1 MAEHPINCDCEECAE
16 ELVVTITLDDDS
28 TIDCIVIATYPV
40 NDQDYIA
47 LLPIEEDDGDDVL
60 IFRYKELAEDEV
72 EIDNIE
78 SEEEFQAASEE
89 FEKMME
95 EIEDEEA

>member
-28 TIDCIVIATYPV
+28 TVDCIVIATYPV

-47 LLPIEEDDGDDVL
+47 LLPIKEDDGDIL

-89 FEKMME
+89 FEKLME
-95 EIEDEEA
+95 EFEDEEA

>member
-89 FEKMME
+89 FEKLME

>member
-28 TIDCIVIATYPV
+28 TMDCIVIATYPV

-47 LLPIEEDDGDDVL
+47 LLPVDEEDGDDVL
-60 IFRYKELAEDEV
+60 IFRYKELEDEEDV

-78 SEEEFQAASEE
+78 SEAEFEAASAEFEKLMEE
-89 FEKMME
+89 FE
-95 EIEDEEA
+95 DEE

>member
-78 SEEEFQAASEE
+78 SEEFQAASEE
-89 FEKMME
+89 FEKLME

>member
-16 ELVVTITLDDDS
+16 ELMVTITLEDDS
-28 TIDCIVIATYPV
+28 TLDCIVIATFPV

-47 LLPIEEDDGDDVL
+47 LIPADEDAGDDVL
-60 IFRYKELAEDEV
+60 IFRYRELDEEGEV

-78 SEEEFQAASEE
+78 SEEEFQTASEE
-89 FEKMME
+89 FEKLME
-95 EIEDEEA
+95 KFEEE